1 LLEGERLIISKG
13 EKFMANSNDTS
24 IPKLILIPS
33 IITLAI
39 TLLRLVGELNNWT
52 PALFNKA
59 AGGGGALLGISWLP
73 PILGIWFAYKLIKAD
88 ETPDRSSGR
97 VILHAIGGIVLFACG
112 GALMGTQRPENFS
125 PIVGIGGLLLFIA
138 AVAIQFP
145 TWRKFF
151 KTILAYAFAARVPVA
166 ILMFFAIKGAW
177 GTHYDVAP
185 PNFPEMSWFAKYIL
199 IGLMPQLLLWI
210 PFTVITGTL
219 TAGITALVMQR
230 GKATKP
236 VEA

>member
-1 LLEGERLIISKG
+1 
-13 EKFMANSNDTS
+13 MANSNDTS

-39 TLLRLVGELNNWT
+39 TLLRLVGELNNWA

-59 AGGGGALLGISWLP
+59 PGGGGALIGISWLP
-73 PILGIWFAYKLIKAD
+73 PLLGIWFAYKLIKAG
-88 ETPDRSSGR
+88 ETPDTSGGR
-97 VILHAIGGIVLFACG
+97 VILHAIGGIALMAGG
-112 GALMGTQRPENFS
+112 GALMAGQSPDNFS
-125 PIVGIGGLLLFIA
+125 PLKGIAGFLLFVA
-138 AVAIQFP
+138 ATAIQFP
-145 TWRKFF
+145 AWRKFF
-151 KTILAYAFAARVPVA
+151 KVILAYALAARIPVA

-177 GTHYDVAP
+177 GTHYDVTP
-185 PNFPEMSWFAKYIL
+185 PGFPEMNWFSKYLL
-199 IGLMPQLLLWI
+199 IGLMPQTLLWI
-210 PFTVITGTL
+210 PYTVLTGSL